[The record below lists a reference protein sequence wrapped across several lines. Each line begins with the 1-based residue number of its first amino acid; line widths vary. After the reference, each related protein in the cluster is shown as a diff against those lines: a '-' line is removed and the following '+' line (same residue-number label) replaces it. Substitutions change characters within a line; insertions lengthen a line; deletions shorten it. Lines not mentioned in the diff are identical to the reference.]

1 MLGVFIIGNLNKKK
15 HKTFAVNK
23 KLKSKVEPKE
33 IRFADNI
40 VIGGRR
46 ERSARIS
53 HLQITDSKRAQTWEE
68 RKRE

>member
-1 MLGVFIIGNLNKKK
+1 MGVFIIGNLNKKK

-40 VIGGRR
+40 VIGGWG
-46 ERSARIS
+46 ERGRLPIYR
-53 HLQITDSKRAQTWEE
+53 LQIQASTNAKT
-68 RKRE
+68 